1 MAVTDSYAD
10 FVLEQLA
17 PLRGVTGA
25 RFFGGFGLSQGG
37 ALFGMVMN
45 SAFYL
50 AVDDTT
56 RPRYIAMG
64 SNCFSYSTKKGR
76 VDVTRFYAV
85 PAHLLEDQEAL
96 VELAKEAVRVA
107 VAGKERRAKAPA
119 AKANTAKANTAKP
132 GVSRKISRTR
142 APGSKTGVKAKQQVS
157 SQPRA
162 NRSRRAAK
170 VRVTAKS

>member
-119 AKANTAKANTAKP
+119 AKVNTAKP

-142 APGSKTGVKAKQQVS
+142 APGSKTGVMAKQQVS

-162 NRSRRAAK
+162 ANKSRRAAK
-170 VRVTAKS
+170 VRVMAKS